1 MPRGV
6 YVMGF
11 PPQQQSKPGIESLM
25 IPRPIFDNPN
35 YKPAGKLINKVALIT
50 GGDSGIG
57 RAVAVAFAK
66 EGADIAISYLNETA
80 MPKKRSSM
88 SKSTAVVALP
98 FQVILGMSSIANKQ

>member
-1 MPRGV
+1 
-6 YVMGF
+6 
-11 PPQQQSKPGIESLM
+11 M

-66 EGADIAISYLNETA
+66 EGADIAISYLNEHSDAKETEFYV
-80 MPKKRSSM
+80 KSM
-88 SKSTAVVALP
+88 AVVALP